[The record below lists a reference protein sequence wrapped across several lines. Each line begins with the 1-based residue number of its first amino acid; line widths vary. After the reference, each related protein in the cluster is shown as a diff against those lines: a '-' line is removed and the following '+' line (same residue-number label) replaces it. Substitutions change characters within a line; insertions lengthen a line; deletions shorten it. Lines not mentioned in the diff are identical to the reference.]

1 MNGVHPMR
9 GAQWLPTGE
18 FEVDLYK
25 TEDQPAGDSHRFGR
39 RPEPSVRSVEVT
51 DS

>member
-1 MNGVHPMR
+1 MR
-9 GAQWLPTGE
+9 GAKWLPTRE
-18 FEVDLYK
+18 FEVNVHK
-25 TEDQPAGDSHRFGR
+25 TEDQPAGDSQRFGR